1 MTKVLF
7 VCYQHGCQGESL
19 TYKISKHK
27 FFKTLEAKIVNNR
40 TIITNDF
47 FNKQLLNSWAPDM
60 ASMELPTNHNIV
72 VPSHYFYDVMKKYF
86 PGAHFV
92 SIDLPKDL
100 KTFKEKLYNRFYTYQ
115 TKNMLEIAGECK
127 NRFREYKPQAS
138 VKDIM
143 QFTAKIFKI
152 KDVTFGDI
160 RCLVKGLE
168 PTEDNKKI
176 LLNSY
181 TLDPL
186 SAETKQNS
194 FVIAYEDIDKTNVEN
209 IIDYVNK

>member
-1 MTKVLF
+1 
-7 VCYQHGCQGESL
+7 
-19 TYKISKHK
+19 
-27 FFKTLEAKIVNNR
+27 
-40 TIITNDF
+40 
-47 FNKQLLNSWAPDM
+47 
-60 ASMELPTNHNIV
+60 
-72 VPSHYFYDVMKKYF
+72 
-86 PGAHFV
+86 
-92 SIDLPKDL
+92 
-100 KTFKEKLYNRFYTYQ
+100 
-115 TKNMLEIAGECK
+115 MLEIAGECK

-138 VKDIM
+138 VEDIM

-160 RCLVKGLE
+160 RCLAEGLE

>member
-1 MTKVLF
+1 MIKTLF
-7 VCYQHGCQGESL
+7 VCYWHGCRGEGL
-19 TYKISKHK
+19 TYKISQHS
-27 FFKTLEAKIVNNR
+27 FFKTLEADVVNNR
-40 TIITNDF
+40 TIIKNDF
-47 FNKQLLNSWAPDM
+47 FNKQLLNSWIPDM
-60 ASMELPTNHNIV
+60 TSMNLPTDNNIV
-72 VPSHYFYDVMKKYF
+72 VPSHFFYDVMKEHFPEAYF
-86 PGAHFV
+86 I
-92 SIDLPKDL
+92 SIDIPKDL
-100 KTFKEKLYNRFYTYQ
+100 KTFKQKLFDRFYTYK
-115 TKNMLEIAGECK
+115 TDNMLELAGECE

-138 VKDIM
+138 VEDIM

-160 RCLVKGLE
+160 RCLAKGVE